1 MTFWR
6 KDRTSAESFSV
17 GPDEFRMLCGLW
29 PTGVSV
35 VTTRDGQGQP
45 YGVTM
50 NSVTSVSLEPPLL
63 LICLTND
70 SETLAAMCK
79 TGVFC
84 INVLTSAQAEL
95 SRRFAHSRADKFQ
108 DVPVHDGRLGLPVL
122 DGALAA
128 LECRLEQ
135 VYPGGDHKIVVGELM
150 HGVCYD
156 EDAAPLVYFKGQY
169 SAPQSS

>member
-6 KDRTSAESFSV
+6 RDKTGVETFSV
-17 GPDEFRMLCGLW
+17 GADEFRALCGCW

-35 VTTRDGQGQP
+35 VTTRTASGAA

-70 SETLAAMCK
+70 SDTLAAMRES
-79 TGVFC
+79 GIFC
-84 INVLTSAQAEL
+84 INVLTSAQTDL
-95 SRRFAHSRADKFQ
+95 SQRFAYRRADKFQ
-108 DVPVHDGRLGLPVL
+108 DVAVHDGRLGVPVL

-128 LECRLEQ
+128 LECRVEE
-135 VYPGGDHKIVVGELM
+135 VYPGGDHKIVVGELV

-156 EDAAPLVYFKGQY
+156 DEAAPLVYFKGQY
-169 SAPQSS
+169 ASLS

>member
-6 KDRTSAESFSV
+6 KDRTSAETFSV
-17 GPDEFRMLCGLW
+17 GPDEFRSLCGLW

-35 VTTRDGQGQP
+35 VTTRNGAGAA

-70 SETLAAMCK
+70 SETLAAMRESS
-79 TGVFC
+79 VFC
-84 INVLTSAQAEL
+84 INVLTSEQAEL
-95 SRRFAHSRADKFQ
+95 SRRFAHRRADKFTG
-108 DVPVHDGRLGLPVL
+108 VAVHDGRLGLPVL

-128 LECRLEQ
+128 MECRVEH
-135 VYPGGDHKIVVGELM
+135 VYPGGDHKIVVGELV

-156 EDAAPLVYFKGQY
+156 EEAAPLVYFKGEY
-169 SAPQSS
+169 SAPRG

>member
-6 KDRTSAESFSV
+6 RDKTGAETFSV
-17 GPDEFRMLCGLW
+17 GADEFRTLCGLW

-35 VTTRDGQGQP
+35 VTTRNGAGKA

-63 LICLTND
+63 LICLTNASD
-70 SETLAAMCK
+70 TLAAMRES
-79 TGVFC
+79 GIFC
-84 INVLTSAQAEL
+84 ISVLTSAQEDL
-95 SRRFAHSRADKFQ
+95 SKRFAHRRSDKF
-108 DVPVHDGRLGLPVL
+108 DGVAVHDGRLGAPVL

-128 LECRLEQ
+128 LECRVEE
-135 VYPGGDHKIVVGELM
+135 VYPGGDHKIVVGELV

-156 EDAAPLVYFKGQY
+156 DEAAPLIYFKGQY
-169 SAPQSS
+169 AAPHG